1 MPTPFLLLVETG
13 SSFPDDQWLALLALL
28 VAIAALVVAIIGLR
42 RAPARVPL
50 PVPAPSPA
58 PSQPL
63 VAAAAAAAVAPVA
76 ELTHET
82 LAIIAACVA
91 MTYGR
96 RARIA
101 AVNPGAA
108 GDLALQQW
116 SIEGRRQI
124 YSSHQVR

>member
-1 MPTPFLLLVETG
+1 MLTPFLPLAETG
-13 SSFPDDQWLALLALL
+13 PSFPDGQWVALLALL

-42 RAPARVPL
+42 RPPAPAPL
-50 PVPAPSPA
+50 PTPVPSPA
-58 PSQPL
+58 PAQP
-63 VAAAAAAAVAPVA
+63 VIAAAAAVVAPVA
-76 ELTHET
+76 ELTQET

-101 AVNPGAA
+101 AVSPGAA
-108 GDLALQQW
+108 GDLSLQQW